1 MNTFQI
7 KQLIVLMVLGLF
19 VHSSAL
25 HCPHDIFTKTAGWTK
40 SNVCMTVVKAPTGGN
55 LDEDYVKECQK
66 YDKGEGYMQRNL
78 ASIIKKQKLVKE
90 RASNMTIYL
99 NYKIVGQ
106 VFNQN
111 RTTVKYTLSG
121 TLVDAQPQVFEYKN
135 SSWNTRSSKIYI
147 PTEWVKKIGNKT
159 IETPL
164 CAVFMHNKIEFVQCK
179 SGQTF
184 TRIICKIEKLGKCKT
199 EHKEFDEN
207 GCNDCDGDYMLPYCT
222 DNGESIVHKQAAS
235 MSSSSACC
243 QQLLRTTVCHQLRL
257 VLMMLLLIKYGQAPC
272 PHKIFKKT
280 PGWELADGCATVVKI
295 HLHNKYDN
303 FEANYLETCQQYNS
317 GSEYSL
323 KNLGKVLPKKKI
335 IKERSDEMK
344 IYLNYNITNQKY
356 FTNMS
361 VVDYTVFGTLE
372 DGQPQTFFRKNNLWT
387 STKEKIIPSEWVN
400 KIGYEKIE
408 PPLCAVY
415 MNNHIDFIPC
425 KFGVTFTHVV
435 CNIPQIGKCITEDEE
450 MKPEGCTACKEDLLL
465 PFCFE
470 KVSIY
475 ESVINPVS
483 YVTPIDYYLNKK
495 RAALSELMDS
505 TASTTMTSVVSFTP
519 GNKNEESEAKI
530 LDSTLI
536 AMNWHFKKE
545 INLKSFLSLKKPSNL
560 FLLFFTICLLS
571 LLDNCSSKNGHCP
584 HEIFVN
590 TPGWNTGN
598 SCLAIVKFTS
608 NYDDIERGY
617 INSCKQYN
625 HGTVYN
631 TSDLYDMLHKNQQII
646 NSKAKS
652 MKIYLNFQIVN
663 QMMNNNSTAVNY
675 TIHGTAFKKK
685 VEMFQLRNNTWTT
698 MDELL
703 NNSIPIYWVKQQENQ
718 KITDKLC
725 AVYQNKLNFVNC
737 KMNPFTHVVCIIP
750 QIGECKIVN
759 AEMDVKGCTYC
770 EEGYLLPYC
779 LKEKATENA
788 EQMYL
793 TVGIASVSVVFLLI
807 IILIYIRMKGE
818 LSLILEKNPSTPPPA
833 PQIVTVPESSQ
844 SILSFNESERDTK
857 DIIDNNKFDQKYDD
871 KIEGRTSDY
880 MSTLKQFAS
889 IKLGINYQK

>member
-1 MNTFQI
+1 
-7 KQLIVLMVLGLF
+7 MVLGLF

-222 DNGESIVHKQAAS
+222 A
-235 MSSSSACC
+235 
-243 QQLLRTTVCHQLRL
+243 TVCHQLRL

-470 KVSIY
+470 
-475 ESVINPVS
+475 
-483 YVTPIDYYLNKK
+483 
-495 RAALSELMDS
+495 
-505 TASTTMTSVVSFTP
+505 
-519 GNKNEESEAKI
+519 AKI

-737 KMNPFTHVVCIIP
+737 KMNPFSHVVCIIP

-779 LKEKATENA
+779 L
-788 EQMYL
+788 
-793 TVGIASVSVVFLLI
+793 SS
-807 IILIYIRMKGE
+807 KGE